1 MRGDCAVERENCG
14 FVEEK
19 APSSMFYL
27 LEFRGVVLLSLSDAF
42 VFPTDAF
49 VFPIAFASVSVLS
62 LPFLHV
68 SMIFFD
74 RDSRFA
80 QGVDIRRFVMNQGLY
95 HRVVG
100 EAFV

>member
-1 MRGDCAVERENCG
+1 
-14 FVEEK
+14 
-19 APSSMFYL
+19 MFYL
-27 LEFRGVVLLSLSDAF
+27 LEFRGVVLLSLS
-42 VFPTDAF
+42 DAF

-74 RDSRFA
+74 PDSRFA